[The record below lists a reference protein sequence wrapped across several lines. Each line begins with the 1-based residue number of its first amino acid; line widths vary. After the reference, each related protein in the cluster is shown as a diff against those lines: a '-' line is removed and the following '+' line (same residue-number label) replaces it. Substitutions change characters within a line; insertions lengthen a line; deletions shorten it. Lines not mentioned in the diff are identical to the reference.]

1 MSHIGLITPAYTGH
15 VSPTVTLG
23 RELQCRGHRVSV
35 VSIPDAREP
44 VVRGELE
51 FVAVGGTQFPV
62 GSLEQFTARL
72 GKLVGLRAVRFTFEN
87 LAGIAAAQ
95 AGELADAVTGAGMD
109 ALVVDQFQPIGAA
122 VAQRFDIPFV
132 SACNH
137 MPLNTDIGVP
147 PWMLPWEA
155 GDSAWARMRNRI
167 GYRIRDLLERPL
179 VAEANRVRVG
189 WGLKA
194 VPADEHYST
203 LAQIAQIPG
212 FFDFPRRQAPQC
224 FQHTGPLTD
233 FNGASAVPFPWDE
246 LDGRPLIYASMG
258 TLQNRSEQVFRTIAE
273 ACAGLNAQLVIALGR
288 RGVRIPDD
296 FPGRPIVV
304 DYAPQVDLLA
314 RASLYIGHGGMN
326 TTLHALASGVPMVI
340 LPVAAD
346 NPGVAARAKRLG
358 VAEFLPIGKVTA
370 RRLRAVI
377 ETVQADPT
385 YRDNARKHQ
394 DSIRAVD
401 AVGAAADIVE
411 EAFRTGRPVLR
422 ATDGAPA

>member
-15 VSPTVTLG
+15 VSPMITLG
-23 RELQCRGHRVSV
+23 RELQRRGHRVSV
-35 VSIPDAREP
+35 VSIPDAQEP
-44 VVRGELE
+44 VVRSDLE
-51 FVAVGGTQFPV
+51 FVAVGGTRFPV
-62 GSLEQFTARL
+62 GSLERFTARL
-72 GKLVGLRAVRFTFEN
+72 GQLVGLRAVRFTFEN

-147 PWMLPWEA
+147 PWMLPWAA
-155 GDSAWARMRNRI
+155 GDSAWARTRNRI

-179 VAEANRVRVG
+179 VAEANRTRVG
-189 WGLKA
+189 WGMAA
-194 VPADEHYST
+194 VPADEHFSK
-203 LAQIAQIPG
+203 LAQLAQIPG
-212 FFDFPRRQAPQC
+212 FFDFPRKQAPRW
-224 FQHTGPLTD
+224 FHHTGPLTD
-233 FNGASAVPFPWDE
+233 FNSVSAVPFPWDE

-258 TLQNRSEQVFRTIAE
+258 TLQNRSELVFRTIAE
-273 ACAGLNAQLVIALGR
+273 ACAGLDAQLVIALGR
-288 RGVRIPDD
+288 RGARIPAD
-296 FPGRPIVV
+296 FPGKPIVV

-346 NPGVAARAKRLG
+346 NPGIAARAKRLG
-358 VAEFLPIGKVTA
+358 VAEFLPIGKVNA
-370 RRLRAVI
+370 RRLRALT
-377 ETVQADPT
+377 ETVRANPA
-385 YRDNARKHQ
+385 YRDNALKHQ
-394 DSIRAVD
+394 DSIRGAD
-401 AVGAAADIVE
+401 AVGTAADIVE
-411 EAFRTGRPVLR
+411 EAFRTGRPVVR
-422 ATDGAPA
+422 AADEAMA